1 MQNCVF
7 NRGCEGQKGR
17 WLGDEPNELNFLIY
31 EENIFFFFQCSEQSR
46 LDLPTFGH
54 LHMSY
59 YYDKVSLL
67 SR

>member
-31 EENIFFFFQCSEQSR
+31 EENIFYTRNIEEGGAASKS
-46 LDLPTFGH
+46 H
-54 LHMSY
+54 H
-59 YYDKVSLL
+59 
-67 SR
+67 